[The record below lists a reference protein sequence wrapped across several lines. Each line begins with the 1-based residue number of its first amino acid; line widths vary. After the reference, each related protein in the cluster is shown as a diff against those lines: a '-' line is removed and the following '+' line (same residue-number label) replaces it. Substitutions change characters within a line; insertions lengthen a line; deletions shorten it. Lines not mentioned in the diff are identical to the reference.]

1 MLNFHDSGMAALMR
15 KLSHAVASKGAAFD
29 GDDYEDLSAELEYSF
44 AIEYQ
49 GPPVGYEIP
58 HAFPIDISQIPT
70 AAPVSSSTLLH
81 NLSLPIIQPIAKS
94 SQNKN
99 PRIESKLG
107 DEARTVLSSN
117 EEKGVSTLSDGVG
130 SSGELGSESLEGE
143 LELADDGRE
152 GVGFQSYM
160 SPGSSESCLSS
171 RSLSSE
177 VFSGKEEDGVDE
189 IVPHHVKRPS
199 IVTFRDPGSND
210 IVVQEI
216 EFTASDREESVEVR
230 PRAER
235 NGKKGSCYRCGKG
248 NKFTEKEVCI
258 VCGAK
263 YCFDCVL
270 KAMGSM
276 PEGRK
281 CVTCIHY
288 GIDESR
294 RGSIGKSSR
303 MLKRLLTKSQV
314 EVIMKAE
321 KSCQA
326 NQLPGNLVFV
336 NDQPLTSEELARLQG
351 CRNPPKKLK
360 PGYYWYDNVSGFW
373 GKVKFELSS

>member
-1 MLNFHDSGMAALMR
+1 MR
-15 KLSHAVASKGAAFD
+15 KLSHAVASKGDTFD

-44 AIEYQ
+44 ATEYR

-58 HAFPIDISQIPT
+58 HAFPIDIRQIPT

-94 SQNKN
+94 SQYKK

-107 DEARTVLSSN
+107 DEARTVVSSN

-130 SSGELGSESLEGE
+130 SSGQLGSESLEGG
-143 LELADDGRE
+143 LELADDGSKGE
-152 GVGFQSYM
+152 GFQSYM
-160 SPGSSESCLSS
+160 SPGSSESGLSS

-177 VFSGKEEDGVDE
+177 VFSGKEEDGADE

-199 IVTFRDPGSND
+199 TVTFRDPDSND

-216 EFTASDREESVEVR
+216 EFTASDGESVQVR

-263 YCFDCVL
+263 YCCDCVL
-270 KAMGSM
+270 RAMGSM

-281 CVTCIHY
+281 CVTCIQF

-321 KSCQA
+321 ISCQA
-326 NQLPGNLVFV
+326 NQLSGNLVFV
-336 NDQPLTSEELARLQG
+336 NDQPLEQEELARLQG

-360 PGYYWYDNVSGFW
+360 PGSYWYDNVSGFW